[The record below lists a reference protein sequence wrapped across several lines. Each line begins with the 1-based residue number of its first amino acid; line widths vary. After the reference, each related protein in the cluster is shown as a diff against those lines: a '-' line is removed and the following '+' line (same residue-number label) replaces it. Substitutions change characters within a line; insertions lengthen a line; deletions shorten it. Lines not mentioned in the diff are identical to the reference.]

1 MHKKTAGRRGMMQDA
16 GMYLI
21 FMLIITNAF
30 LILEHLKNKEKSKR
44 IDELTEEN
52 NYYRMEVSRQKD
64 IIMIISRKNEPKRT
78 KT

>member
-1 MHKKTAGRRGMMQDA
+1 MQDA

-52 NYYRMEVSRQKD
+52 NYYRMEVSRPKD

>member
-1 MHKKTAGRRGMMQDA
+1 MQDA

-21 FMLIITNAF
+21 FMLIITNGF
-30 LILEHLKNKEKSKR
+30 LFLEHLENKAKSKR

-64 IIMIISRKNEPKRT
+64 IIMIMSRNNDTKRT

>member
-1 MHKKTAGRRGMMQDA
+1 MQDA